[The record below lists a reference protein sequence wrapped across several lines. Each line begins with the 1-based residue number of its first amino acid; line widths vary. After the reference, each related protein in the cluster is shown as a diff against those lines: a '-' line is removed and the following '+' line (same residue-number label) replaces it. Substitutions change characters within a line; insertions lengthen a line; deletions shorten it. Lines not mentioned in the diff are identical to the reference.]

1 MGNCLKKNK
10 VEPLAVRDSAA
21 EILDRGTPDKRSAKS
36 KHADMVQSL
45 MDEGRYVYY

>member
-10 VEPLAVRDSAA
+10 VEPLAVRDNTV
-21 EILDRGTPDKRSAKS
+21 EMLDRGTPDKRSARS

-45 MDEGRYVYY
+45 MDEGTC